1 MLFNELENYLGKDI
15 YPFHMPGHKRNKRFN
30 TNLGYGYDITE
41 IDKFDN
47 LNNPTGILRQSE
59 KDCAKIYNVKDSIFS
74 VNGSTCGIL
83 SVIRA
88 LTYNNK
94 NVLISRASHK
104 SVYNAMELCNL
115 NPSYILPNYSNIG
128 FFKEINTNTLE
139 DMLKEENYAF
149 VMITSPTYEGYLS
162 DLSKIRKLCHK
173 YNTYLIVDAAHGSH
187 IGFLENQDFISTN
200 CDISIMSFHKNLSG
214 LTQTAVININN
225 ENIDINEIRRNMA
238 IFQSSSPSYILI
250 NSICN
255 LVDEFNLY
263 YDKFKF
269 LDKMLDEF
277 YKEKYNFLEIIDD
290 YNKDRSKILISTR
303 KSNITGFD
311 LQKLLKNEKIEIEYS
326 SRNFALLISTIFDS
340 KKGFIRLKN
349 ALRKIDNSIDCGENE
364 ISFSYEIP
372 DKIYNIDEAIKKNF
386 VEIPIENSNNLISHE
401 YIYSY
406 PPGIPI
412 IAPGERINYKI
423 IKNLLDSKINLT
435 NGLDIITRTIGII
448 DNNWYFYY
456 N

>member
-1 MLFNELENYLGKDI
+1 MLFDELKNYLEKDI
-15 YPFHMPGHKRNKRFN
+15 YAFHMPGHKRNKRFN

-83 SVIRA
+83 SVIRS
-88 LTYNNK
+88 LTKNNK
-94 NVLISRASHK
+94 NVLISRSSHK

-128 FFKEINTNTLE
+128 FFKEIDVNILE
-139 DMLKEENYAF
+139 DKLKEENYAF

-162 DLSKIRKLCHK
+162 NLSKIRKLCHR
-173 YNTYLIVDAAHGSH
+173 YNTYLVIDAAHGSH
-187 IGFLENQDFISTN
+187 IGFLESQDFIATN
-200 CDISIMSFHKNLSG
+200 CDVSIMSFHKNLSG

-225 ENIDINEIRRNMA
+225 ENIDIAEIRRNMA

-255 LVDEFNLY
+255 LVAEFNLY
-263 YDKFKF
+263 YDMFKP
-269 LDKMLDEF
+269 LDKRLDEI
-277 YKEKYNFLEIIDD
+277 YKEKYKFLEIIDD
-290 YNKDRSKILISTR
+290 INKDRSKILISTK

-311 LQKLLKNEKIEIEYS
+311 LQRLLKDEKIEIEYS

-340 KKGFIRLKN
+340 KEGFTRLKN
-349 ALRKIDNSIDCGENE
+349 ALRKIDNIIESGENE
-364 ISFSYEIP
+364 INFSYEIP
-372 DKIYNIDEAIKKNF
+372 DKVYNINKAINKKSI
-386 VEIPIENSNNLISHE
+386 EIPIENSNNLISHE

-412 IAPGERINYKI
+412 IAPGERINYEI
-423 IKNLLDSKINLT
+423 LKNLLDSKIELT
-435 NGLDIITRTIGII
+435 NGSNRITRTIGII
-448 DNNWYFYY
+448 DNN
-456 N
+456 